1 MSDTIN
7 RFIWRRKKE
16 QIDFASGEREHWLMS
31 ECVREK
37 EKRKKRKGG
46 GGLFKGLLRYLPLA
60 WPCLC

>member
-37 EKRKKRKGG
+37 ETEKEKRKKRGEGDFLKGC
-46 GGLFKGLLRYLPLA
+46 FVI
-60 WPCLC
+60 CH